1 MEKKKFYYNQEDG
14 TIEVRP
20 FYDKVKKED
29 RPYIELTYEEW
40 EEKLATCDYGYKK
53 AYINNEIV
61 EIEDEAVINSDEYKA
76 FMKVYEIR
84 KLKRYLAETDYV
96 VTKLNE
102 LKLVDT
108 SAYKVE
114 LKRYKDVLDKRKE
127 ARAKINKEEQLW
139 AL

>member
-14 TIEVRP
+14 TIDVRP
-20 FYDKVKKED
+20 FYDNAKKENK
-29 RPYIELTYEEW
+29 PYIELTYDEW
-40 EEKLATCDYGYKK
+40 EEKLASCDYGYKK

-76 FMKVYEIR
+76 IMKAHEIK

-127 ARAKINKEEQLW
+127 ARAKINKEEQL
-139 AL
+139 

>member
-14 TIEVRP
+14 TIDVRP
-20 FYDKVKKED
+20 FYYNAKKENK
-29 RPYIELTYEEW
+29 PYIELTYDEW
-40 EEKLATCDYGYKK
+40 EEKLASCDYGYKK

-76 FMKVYEIR
+76 IMKAHEIK

-114 LKRYKDVLDKRKE
+114 LKRYKDVLDKRKD
-127 ARAKINKEEQLW
+127 ARAKINKEEQL
-139 AL
+139 

>member
-14 TIEVRP
+14 TIDVRP
-20 FYDKVKKED
+20 FYDNAKKENK
-29 RPYIELTYEEW
+29 PYIELTYDEW
-40 EEKLATCDYGYKK
+40 EEKLASCDYGYKK

-61 EIEDEAVINSDEYKA
+61 EIEDEAVINSDEYKDI
-76 FMKVYEIR
+76 MKAHEIK

-127 ARAKINKEEQLW
+127 ARAKINQEEQL
-139 AL
+139 

>member
-1 MEKKKFYYNQEDG
+1 MEKRKFYYNQEDG

-20 FYDKVKKED
+20 FYDEIQEKNK
-29 RPYIELTYEEW
+29 PYIELTYEEW
-40 EEKLATCDYGYKK
+40 KEHLQTCDYGYKK

-76 FMKVYEIR
+76 FMKAYEIR

-127 ARAKINKEEQLW
+127 ARAKINKEEQL
-139 AL
+139 

>member
-14 TIEVRP
+14 TIDVRP
-20 FYDKVKKED
+20 FYDNAKKENK
-29 RPYIELTYEEW
+29 PYIELTYDEW
-40 EEKLATCDYGYKK
+40 EEKLASCDYGYKK

-76 FMKVYEIR
+76 IMKAHEIK

-108 SAYKVE
+108 SAYKGE

-127 ARAKINKEEQLW
+127 ARAKINKEEQL
-139 AL
+139 